1 MMYLLHTSL
10 NTMTANYLTFH
21 FTQSEG
27 AKVRVSYFTF
37 ITLLF
42 ISQTPQFCNSRP
54 TLRLHSAAVH
64 QSTGPC
70 SPARHVMLLTHHCG
84 ELQGSV

>member
-21 FTQSEG
+21 FTQSGG

-54 TLRLHSAAVH
+54 TLRLCTLLH
-64 QSTGPC
+64 QSAGPY
-70 SPARHVMLLTHHCG
+70 SPP
-84 ELQGSV
+84 